1 MWLCCYLSNIDYSLI
16 YLPYDRTH
24 FNWQFDAN
32 KHTPKN
38 SSIVILVLLLK
49 DVAICAIAIK
59 RHLKRHSRFIFGFV
73 VWIFLFHATH
83 LDITAT
89 STKAAAVTKKY
100 QPFDDIVSIFI
111 FTATSWINEKTVL
124 GICNPICI
132 IQSNTVSPNTLL
144 VICTLAESHRN
155 FGPTLRSKGAI
166 RMNEKRI
173 SLEIFNNN
181 VYCRLSGSQFS
192 HS

>member
-1 MWLCCYLSNIDYSLI
+1 MCCYLSNIVYTLI

-38 SSIVILVLLLK
+38 SSIAILVLLLK

-59 RHLKRHSRFIFGFV
+59 RHLKRHSRFISDFSVFCN
-73 VWIFLFHATH
+73 
-83 LDITAT
+83 T
-89 STKAAAVTKKY
+89 SRYNSNINKICSGKY
-100 QPFDDIVSIFI
+100 QSFGDIVSIFI
-111 FTATSWINEKTVL
+111 FTATFRINEKTVL